1 LACFFAVPIVKRAGF
16 RASFVMGGLTYT
28 LFVSSFVLPAYHA
41 QNPTSSAWFA
51 DRTFIW
57 SIVLTTGALNG
68 VGSAVLWVAN
78 GNYISECA
86 TNANKGLFNSI
97 FWVFLMFSAII
108 GYAAAAFLINDCKQT
123 TYWFVMTVI
132 CLLATLTFM
141 FITKPDKHP
150 TKKAQRD
157 LAITASGK
165 DSILLSG
172 GETPRDA
179 SSVASSEDEDW
190 VQDIVDTCKML
201 VQARMGKLAPLW
213 MWTAICDSTASG
225 LFVLIMNST
234 IDQTPGKSDWDPNF
248 KNK

>member
-1 LACFFAVPIVKRAGF
+1 MHLNLGKLMVMNVGFLLLWSSFDTSEGLLGTLLKENDFGDLGFYSLGIFNLVQTLACFFAVPIVKRAGF

-150 TKKAQRD
+150 TKKTQRD

-172 GETPRDA
+172 G
-179 SSVASSEDEDW
+179 
-190 VQDIVDTCKML
+190 
-201 VQARMGKLAPLW
+201 
-213 MWTAICDSTASG
+213 
-225 LFVLIMNST
+225 
-234 IDQTPGKSDWDPNF
+234 
-248 KNK
+248 